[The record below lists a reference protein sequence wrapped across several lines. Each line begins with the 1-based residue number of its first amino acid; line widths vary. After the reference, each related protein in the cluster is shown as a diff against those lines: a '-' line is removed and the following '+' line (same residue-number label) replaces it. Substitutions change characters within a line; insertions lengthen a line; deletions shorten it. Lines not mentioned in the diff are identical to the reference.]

1 MIDKSTLTG
10 IYNMNQVIKS
20 VADQFATVQ
29 LGDIGFIFPLT
40 DERSV
45 HRRCMITHTF
55 PLEIFNSTLVDVAN
69 LNLATKS
76 KCDIIDISNQSVIA
90 MKNETKDI
98 TIPVAIHHTISED
111 KIAMARGFIEEIES
125 APPYQYTL
133 SEELVADIKL
143 YRTPLV
149 TFDGLD
155 NTMNM
160 ILSKELFP
168 ALTKAES
175 HTLYATPLD
184 HGLFNVLLCSK
195 TKYWSIYT
203 EVKVIP
209 F

>member
-1 MIDKSTLTG
+1 
-10 IYNMNQVIKS
+10 MNQVIKS

-76 KCDIIDISNQSVIA
+76 KCDVVDTTNPNVFV
-90 MKNETKDI
+90 MKNEGKGI
-98 TIPVAIHHTISED
+98 TIPVAIPNTVSED
-111 KIAMARGFIEEIES
+111 KVSMARGFIEEIES
-125 APPYQYTL
+125 EPPYRYDL
-133 SEELVADIKL
+133 SDELIADIKL

-149 TFDGLD
+149 TFDGPD
-155 NTMNM
+155 NGMNM

-175 HTLYATPLD
+175 HRLYATPLD

-195 TKYWSIYT
+195 SKYWSIYT
-203 EVKVIP
+203 AVSYTHLTLPTKLEV
-209 F
+209 

>member
-40 DERSV
+40 DDRSV

-76 KCDIIDISNQSVIA
+76 KCDIIDTNNQNVIA
-90 MKNETKDI
+90 MKNEAKDI
-98 TIPVAIHHTISED
+98 TIPVAIPHTISED
-111 KIAMARGFIEEIES
+111 KISMARELMEEIES
-125 APPYQYTL
+125 APSYQYIL
-133 SEELVADIKL
+133 SEELLLDIKS
-143 YRTPLV
+143 YRTPLI
-149 TFDGLD
+149 TFDGPD
-155 NTMNM
+155 NRMNM

-168 ALTKAES
+168 ALTKADE
-175 HTLYATPLD
+175 HILYATPLD

-195 TKYWSIYT
+195 SKYWSIYT

>member
-20 VADQFATVQ
+20 VADQFGTIQ

-45 HRRCMITHTF
+45 HKKCMIIHTF
-55 PLEIFNSTLVDVAN
+55 PLEIFNSTLVDVTN

-76 KCDIIDISNQSVIA
+76 KCDIIDASNPSLIA

-98 TIPVAIHHTISED
+98 TIPVAIPHSISED
-111 KIAMARGFIEEIES
+111 KITMARGFIEEIES
-125 APPYQYTL
+125 LPAYQYRL
-133 SEELVADIKL
+133 SEELISDIKS
-143 YRTPLV
+143 YHTPLV
-149 TFDGLD
+149 TFDGPD
-155 NTMNM
+155 TCMNM

-168 ALTKAES
+168 ALTKADE
-175 HTLYATPLD
+175 HILYATPID

-195 TKYWSIYT
+195 SKYWSIYT
-203 EVKVIP
+203 EVKVVP

>member
-45 HRRCMITHTF
+45 HKRCMIAHTF

-76 KCDIIDISNQSVIA
+76 KCDVVDNTNPNVLA
-90 MKNETKDI
+90 MKNVDKDI
-98 TIPVAIHHTISED
+98 TIPVAVPNTISEEMVS
-111 KIAMARGFIEEIES
+111 MARGFIEEIES
-125 APPYQYTL
+125 VPPYQYEL
-133 SEELVADIKL
+133 SEELVSDIKS

-149 TFDGLD
+149 TLDGPD
-155 NTMNM
+155 NVMNM
-160 ILSKELFP
+160 ILSKDLFP

-175 HTLYATPLD
+175 HTIYATPLD

>member
-40 DERSV
+40 EDRSV
-45 HRRCMITHTF
+45 HKKCMITHTF

-76 KCDIIDISNQSVIA
+76 KCDIIDSSNQNVIS
-90 MKNETKDI
+90 MKNESKDI
-98 TIPVAIHHTISED
+98 TIPVAIPHSISED
-111 KIAMARGFIEEIES
+111 KLGMARRFIEEIES
-125 APPYQYTL
+125 LPPYRYEL
-133 SEELVADIKL
+133 SEELVSDIKS
-143 YRTPLV
+143 YQTPLV
-149 TFDGLD
+149 TFDGPD
-155 NTMNM
+155 DCMNM

-168 ALTKAES
+168 ALTKADE
-175 HTLYATPLD
+175 HILYATPLD

-195 TKYWSIYT
+195 SKYWSIYT

>member
-1 MIDKSTLTG
+1 MIDKGTLTG

-20 VADQFATVQ
+20 VANQFATVQ

-40 DERSV
+40 DDRSV

-55 PLEIFNSTLVDVAN
+55 PLEIFNSTLVDVAK

-76 KCDIIDISNQSVIA
+76 KCDVVDTANPNVLA
-90 MKNETKDI
+90 MKNESKDI
-98 TIPVAIHHTISED
+98 SIPVAIPNTIPNDMVS
-111 KIAMARGFIEEIES
+111 MARGFIEEIES
-125 APPYQYTL
+125 APPYQYEL
-133 SEELVADIKL
+133 SDELVADIKS

-149 TFDGLD
+149 TFDGPD
-155 NTMNM
+155 NAMNM

-175 HTLYATPLD
+175 HILYATPLD

-195 TKYWSIYT
+195 TKHWSIYT